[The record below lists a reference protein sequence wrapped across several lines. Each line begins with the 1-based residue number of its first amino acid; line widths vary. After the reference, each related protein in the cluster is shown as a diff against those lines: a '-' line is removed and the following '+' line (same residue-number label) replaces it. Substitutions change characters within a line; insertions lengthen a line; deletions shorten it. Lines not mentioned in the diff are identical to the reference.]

1 MKRPFVAGARM
12 RQRRIGHCSSGGAC
26 YSFFMT
32 EDSSQTALARIEKAL
47 TRIEAASRRVPA
59 PSNDSEARYQ
69 ALRSRTQAALA
80 SLETVIAKVGGGR

>member
-1 MKRPFVAGARM
+1 LSR
-12 RQRRIGHCSSGGAC
+12 GHAC
-26 YSFFMT
+26 VNAASAIAAAAAHAIPVVMT
-32 EDSSQTALARIEKAL
+32 EESTIAALSRIEKAL
-47 TRIEAASRRVPA
+47 ARIEAASRRVPT